1 MGLINLA
8 TKFPRYAKVIGM
20 GFKSGRMMSAA
31 DDMLMQAGKLQIP
44 IPPYPN
50 ASISKMAQAGKLE
63 TDALRMTNQA
73 KVLDRAAQRHSLY
86 NQLDANQSVD
96 AFNDA
101 QKLGQTIHPYLK
113 TAENIGRP
121 AGRMAT
127 AAMMNPIGQMALY
140 TGLPL
145 AMYSM
150 AGSGEQQQPESY
162 QEMGSVAPSM
172 MPSASYQDAYAPTM
186 GMPATP
192 QLDEEQ
198 IRKAR
203 RRAEEQAALNQF
215 YAQALTQYQ
224 PYN

>member
-8 TKFPRYAKVIGM
+8 TNFPRYAKVIGM
-20 GFKSGRMMSAA
+20 GFKSGRMMNAA
-31 DDMLMQAGKLQIP
+31 DDALMQADKLRVP
-44 IPPYPN
+44 TVPYAN
-50 ASISKMAQAGKLE
+50 APAANLSRANLLE
-63 TDALRMTNQA
+63 KSGLQMMNRAT
-73 KVLDRAAQRHSLY
+73 VLDKAAQRHSLY
-86 NQLDANQSVD
+86 NNLDTLQSSD
-96 AFNDA
+96 AFSDA
-101 QKLGQTIHPYLK
+101 QKLGQSLNPLLT
-113 TAENIGRP
+113 TAGNIGKP

-127 AAMMNPIGQMALY
+127 AAMMNPVGQM
-140 TGLPL
+140 GLFMGAPML
-145 AMYSM
+145 MM
-150 AGSGEQQQPESY
+150 GGGGQQQPESY
-162 QEMGSVAPSM
+162 QEMGAIAPSM
-172 MPSASYQDAYAPTM
+172 MPPASYQDAYAPAM